1 MRRSHLKC
9 TWLVL
14 ACLLI
19 THAALAAVPCV
30 SPKATAA
37 DAISAKPPECHRST
51 PGALCLAQCVQG
63 DQTVCKIPLGAPDM
77 PALPPLPILAHF
89 DDVAQW
95 HAEIFERLA
104 DIPRGPPPP
113 IRFCSLLL

>member
-1 MRRSHLKC
+1 MRRFYLKC
-9 TWLVL
+9 AWLVL
-14 ACLLI
+14 GCLLI
-19 THAALAAVPCV
+19 TQATLAAVPCL

-37 DAISAKPPECHRST
+37 SAVATMPQTCHKST

-63 DQTVCKIPLGAPDM
+63 DQTVCKLPSVAPDM
-77 PALPPLPILAHF
+77 PALLLLPTLAPV
-89 DDVAQW
+89 DDVALW
-95 HAEIFERLA
+95 RAERFERLA